1 MNKKNQKNKNIS
13 RRTLLKGS
21 LATAGTL
28 IGTSFLGKALAN
40 TLTLT
45 PPQTQGP
52 FYPED
57 TSGNNDNDLL
67 FKHSAADRA
76 AGEVVHVEGQV
87 VDQHGQPVAQ
97 ATVDVWQ
104 ANLHGRYDHSRD
116 NQNPAPLDPNL
127 QIRGLMLT
135 DSEGRFNFRTIIPG
149 HYPAALGWTRPAH
162 IHYMVK
168 RLGYR
173 ELTTQ
178 MYFKGTPFLE
188 EDLILR
194 DLTQAE
200 RDNVIVD
207 FQTKTLADGSSIRVG
222 KFLVVLK
229 RMA

>member
-1 MNKKNQKNKNIS
+1 MEKNKNTDIS
-13 RRTLLKGS
+13 RRALLKGS

-28 IGTSFLGKALAN
+28 LGSSFLGKALAES
-40 TLTLT
+40 LTLT

-67 FKHSAADRA
+67 FKHSARDRA
-76 AGEVVHVEGQV
+76 EGQV
-87 VDQHGQPVAQ
+87 VHIEGRVVDQNGAPVPQ

-104 ANLHGRYDHSRD
+104 ANRHGRYHHSRD
-116 NQNPAPLDPNL
+116 NQNPAPVDPNL

-135 DSEGRFNFRTIIPG
+135 DTQGRFSFRTIIPG
-149 HYPAALGWTRPAH
+149 HYPASPGWTRPAH

-194 DLTQAE
+194 ELTPAE
-200 RDNVIVD
+200 RANVIVD
-207 FQTKTLADGSSIRVG
+207 FQERTLADGSIIKVG
-222 KFLVVLK
+222 NFLVVLQ
-229 RMA
+229 RLV